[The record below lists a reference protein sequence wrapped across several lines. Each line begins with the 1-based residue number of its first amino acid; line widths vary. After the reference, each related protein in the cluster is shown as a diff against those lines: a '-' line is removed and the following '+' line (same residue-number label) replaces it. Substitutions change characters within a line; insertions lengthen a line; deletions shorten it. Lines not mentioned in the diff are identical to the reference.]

1 MKNILV
7 IGATGQI
14 GSELTLELR
23 KRYGDDHVIAGYIP
37 SAMPKGELKASGPSA
52 IADVTD
58 RQSIE
63 VVARQFKID
72 TIYNLAALLSV
83 VAESRPAMAWKIGID
98 GLWNVLEVARE
109 QGCAVFTPSSIGSFG
124 ASTPH
129 TKTPQDTI
137 QRPRTMYGVT
147 KVTTELLSDYYFNKY
162 GVDTR
167 AVRFP
172 GIISNVTPPG
182 GGTTD
187 YAVDIYYSAVKGE
200 KFVCPIKQGT
210 LMDMM
215 YMPDGLRAAI
225 EIMEADST
233 KFVHR
238 NSFNIASMSFDPEII
253 FNNIKKYMP
262 DFQMEYEVDPL
273 RQAIAE
279 SWPNSLDDTCA
290 RQEWGWKPE
299 YDLDAMTK
307 DMLAKLK
314 ERFNK

>member
-1 MKNILV
+1 MKKILV

-14 GSELTLELR
+14 GSALITKLR
-23 KRYGDDHVIAGYIP
+23 KEYGNDNVVAGYIEGVP
-37 SAMPKGELKASGPSA
+37 LSDELKNGGPLE
-52 IADVTD
+52 IADVTNAQQIAAIID
-58 RQSIE
+58 KY
-63 VVARQFKID
+63 KID
-72 TIYNLAALLSV
+72 SIYNLAAILSAQAEKRPLLAWNIQIGGV
-83 VAESRPAMAWKIGID
+83 LNLLEISREK
-98 GLWNVLEVARE
+98 
-109 QGCAVFTPSSIGSFG
+109 GCSLFTPSSIGAFG
-124 ASTPH
+124 DSSPKM
-129 TKTPQDTI
+129 KTPQETI
-137 QRPRTMYGVT
+137 QRPRTIYGVS
-147 KVTTELLSDYYFNKY
+147 KVSCELLSDYYFYRY

-167 AVRFP
+167 SVRFP
-172 GIISNVTPPG
+172 GLISYETLPG

-187 YAVDIYYSAVKGE
+187 YAVEIYYAAVKGE
-200 KFVCPIKQGT
+200 KFEIPVKAGT
-210 LMDMM
+210 FMDMM